1 MFVSGKG
8 IATAR
13 ALLEA
18 TNDSYGLSIPVR
30 KQVKVYY
37 KVRSSWAR
45 LHTPWRWGSGGLGL
59 GRHRCQAAAG
69 LYSKIMV
76 VLKYTGCACAR

>member
-18 TNDSYGLSIPVR
+18 TNDSYGLNIPVR

-37 KVRSSWAR
+37 KVRACVWVWVR
-45 LHTPWRWGSGGLGL
+45 GLVCCM
-59 GRHRCQAAAG
+59 H
-69 LYSKIMV
+69 MPV
-76 VLKYTGCACAR
+76 CAYMRFLRPPMHA